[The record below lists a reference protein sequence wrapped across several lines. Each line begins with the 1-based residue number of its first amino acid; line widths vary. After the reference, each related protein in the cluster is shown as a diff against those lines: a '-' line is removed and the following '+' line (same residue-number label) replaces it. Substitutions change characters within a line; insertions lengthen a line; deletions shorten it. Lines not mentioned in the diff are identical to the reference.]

1 MFINHGI
8 HIMTGI
14 REIKVE
20 KPSVIITVEE
30 YEALK
35 ETIEVLSD
43 KKLVQSIV
51 KALSEQK
58 GKRKPHKEVFST
70 K

>member
-1 MFINHGI
+1 MEHT
-8 HIMTGI
+8 MTGV

-43 KKLVQSIV
+43 KKLIQSIA
-51 KALSEQK
+51 KALAEPK
-58 GKRKPHKEVFST
+58 EKRKSHKEVFSL